1 MSIAIPS
8 GNLSAINEQLSQ
20 AVQAPLQ
27 EKSTFLSLPGIT
39 IVDTAAPLRIPEA
52 AATSPAAAFTAP
64 GAQIAEQT
72 VALSELTLMPT
83 ERLSLKSIT
92 PVSNE
97 LVRMA
102 ALNIQ
107 SVLTQRIAE
116 DQSIVLDAALWNGTG
131 SSNAIKG
138 ILKAS
143 GITTSTSADLL
154 TDPDVLIDALAAM
167 AEQFV
172 TPSVLAMRPTTFAA
186 LRKIKVSDTDSRY
199 VFDPSAAFAAGTQQ
213 LFGLPV
219 VLTTAVPANAV
230 AILDTGKIWVGRDAD
245 SLVTVLVE
253 SYGTSDSIAIRCVS
267 RYDVVLTA
275 PAAVN
280 LITQSAGS

>member
-1 MSIAIPS
+1 MTIAIPAA
-8 GNLSAINEQLSQ
+8 NLAAINDALSQ

-27 EKSTFLSLPGIT
+27 EKSTFLSLPGLT
-39 IVDTAAPLRIPEA
+39 IVDTAAPLRIPTA
-52 AATSPAAAFTAP
+52 ASTAPAAAFTAP
-64 GAQIAEQT
+64 GAQIAEQN
-72 VALSELTLMPT
+72 VALSELTLLPT
-83 ERLSLKSIT
+83 ERLALKSLT

-97 LVRMA
+97 LLRMA
-102 ALNIQ
+102 QLNIQ

-116 DQSIVLDAALWNGTG
+116 DQAVVLDAALWSGTG
-131 SSNAIKG
+131 ANSTIKG

-143 GITTSTSADLL
+143 GITSSTSADLL

-186 LRKIKVSDTDSRY
+186 LRKIKVSTNDSRY

-213 LFGLPV
+213 LFGLSV

-230 AILDTGKIWVGRDAD
+230 AILDTSRIWVGRDVD
-245 SLVTVLVE
+245 SLVTVLLE
-253 SYGTSDSIAIRCVS
+253 TYGTQDSIAIRCVS

-280 LITQSAGS
+280 VITQSS

>member
-1 MSIAIPS
+1 MTIAVPAN
-8 GNLSAINEQLSQ
+8 NLAAINEQLSN

-27 EKSTFLSLPGIT
+27 EKSSFLSLPGIT
-39 IVDTAAPLRIPEA
+39 IVDTAAPLRIPTA
-52 AATSPAAAFTAP
+52 AATAPAAAFTAP
-64 GAQIAEQT
+64 GVQIAEQD
-72 VALSELTLMPT
+72 VALSELTLLPT
-83 ERLSLKSIT
+83 ERLALKSLT

-97 LVRMA
+97 LLRMA
-102 ALNIQ
+102 QLNVQ

-116 DQSIVLDAALWNGTG
+116 DQAVVLDAALWSGTG
-131 SSNAIKG
+131 ANNTIKG

-143 GITTSTSADLL
+143 GITGSTSADLL

-186 LRKIKVSDTDSRY
+186 LRKIKVSTSDSRY

-230 AILDTGKIWVGRDAD
+230 AILDTSRIWVGRDVD
-245 SLVTVLVE
+245 SLVTVLLE
-253 SYGTSDSIAIRCVS
+253 TYGTQDSIAIRCVS

-280 LITQSAGS
+280 VITQSS